1 MKNFEAGVKKQEVLF
16 RKNMKTFFTSGL
28 LEKMQE
34 SFYKEK
40 F

>member
-1 MKNFEAGVKKQEVLF
+1 MKNFEAGVKKQVLF